1 MANRSLI
8 HQMEAR
14 ERRGRWFP
22 ALAGL
27 LSIALLASTWV
38 GLFIFLGA
46 NSAYGTLDKVR
57 AEYVPEVEEFTLSL
71 PDLSV
76 ISRVYARHGQLLA
89 ELHDGRNSEPVPLS
103 QVPETLQ
110 LAILAAEDKTFYEHE
125 GIDFPSIGAAA
136 LQTFRSGNTIGGS
149 TITQQLVKNHIVG
162 NEVSIERK
170 IREAFISAEL
180 ERIYEKDQIL
190 EYYINSVYFGAGA
203 YGVKAAAREF
213 YGKEM
218 DQLTLEESATL
229 AVLIRNPG
237 YYNPRRQPARVIDRR
252 SDVLDTMLE
261 EEWITEGQ
269 AAAAKARPLGVIEH
283 RVFRGPAEHVRAEV
297 LRQLLQDPEFAFLG
311 DTAAQ
316 RKVAIFGCPADDT
329 VCAGGGGLIIET
341 SLDLGLQQAANEL
354 LQKWVPTY
362 PYQENLALCQKI
374 YPTTPVEQLVAFA
387 EVNSCAPTASIA
399 MTDNYT
405 GEVLVMA
412 SGLPFETSQFDLAV
426 QGRRNPGSSFK
437 VFGLVAALENGIT
450 LGNTFSGASPM
461 KIECPTICGTDGSNT
476 WTVSN
481 AGAGYGRI
489 PLSQATYSSVNT
501 VFAQVAMAVGPEK
514 VVEVAQR
521 MGITSDLPAVPSLV
535 LGSGAVSP
543 LEMASAFSNFATNG
557 LWAKPHLI
565 TRITNRAGEVIYEH
579 RLENRQ
585 VIDPAVAAS
594 ARIPLLEVPIQ
605 GTGEAA
611 RIDYPA
617 GGKTGTHQE
626 YRDAWYVGFVPQY
639 STAVWVGY
647 EAEQIPLR
655 NVRIN
660 GRNYDRVFGGTVPA
674 PIWKEFMN
682 IVLAGVE
689 PIGFPELTEEQLE
702 PYLVPPTTVVPTLV
716 GLEQDPAVA
725 AARSADLNPRVRQV
739 ASLEPPGRV
748 VFQSLS
754 PGATVEAGLPI
765 SIYVSNGDVP
775 GAVMPT
781 VVGKSLSEAERIFR
795 NLRFET
801 GVQVTLTILQQD
813 VTDPN
818 KVGIVLAQDPFPGT
832 AVGYLDPVT
841 IAVGKAP

>member
-1 MANRSLI
+1 
-8 HQMEAR
+8 MEAR

-38 GLFIFLGA
+38 GLFTFLGA

-57 AEYVPEVEEFTLSL
+57 AEYVPEVDDFILSL

-76 ISRVYARHGQLLA
+76 ISRLYARHGELIS
-89 ELHDGRNSEPVPLS
+89 ELHDGRNSEPVPLD
-103 QVPETLQ
+103 QVPEPLQ
-110 LAILAAEDKTFYEHE
+110 LAILAAEDKKFYEHE

-136 LQTFRSGNTIGGS
+136 LATFRSGNTIGGS

-170 IREAFISAEL
+170 VREAFIAAEL
-180 ERIYEKDQIL
+180 ERVYEKDQIL

-237 YYNPRRQPARVIDRR
+237 FYNPRRQPARVIDRR
-252 SDVLDTMLE
+252 NDVLATMLE
-261 EEWITEGQ
+261 EEWITERQ
-269 AAAAKARPLGVIEH
+269 AATASARPLGVIEH

-297 LRQLLQDPEFAFLG
+297 LRQLLYDAEFSFLG

-341 SLDLGLQQAANEL
+341 SLDLRLQQAANTL

-362 PYQENLALCQKI
+362 DYAENLELCQKI
-374 YPTTPVEQLVAFA
+374 YPTTPVEQLVGFA
-387 EVNSCAPTASIA
+387 EINSCAPTAAIS
-399 MTDNYT
+399 TVDNIT

-450 LGNTFSGASPM
+450 LGNTFSGATPM
-461 KIECPTICGTDGSNT
+461 KIECPTICGTDGSKT

-481 AGAGYGRI
+481 AGSSYGRI
-489 PLSQATYSSVNT
+489 PLSQATYASVNT
-501 VFAQVAMAVGPEK
+501 VYAQVAMAVGPEK
-514 VVEVAQR
+514 VVEVAHR
-521 MGITSDLPAVPSLV
+521 MGITSELPAVPSLV
-535 LGSGAVSP
+535 LGSGAVSTQ
-543 LEMASAFSNFATNG
+543 EMASAFSNFATNG
-557 LWAKPHLI
+557 LWASPHLI

-579 RLENRQ
+579 KLASVQ
-585 VIDPAVAAS
+585 VLDPAVAAA
-594 ARIPLLEVPIQ
+594 ARIPLLEVPVI

-611 RIDYPA
+611 RINYPA

-674 PIWKEFMN
+674 PIWAEFMK
-682 IVLAGVE
+682 IVLEGVE
-689 PIGFPELTEEQLE
+689 PIGFPELTEDELK
-702 PYLVPPTTVVPTLV
+702 PYTVPPTTVVPTLV
-716 GLEQDPAVA
+716 GLEREAAVA
-725 AARSADLNPRVRQV
+725 EAKRADLNPRVREV
-739 ASLEPPGRV
+739 PSLEPPGRV

-775 GAVMPT
+775 NAVMPT
-781 VVGKSLSEAERIFR
+781 VVGKSLSEAEKIFSR
-795 NLRFET
+795 LKFDT
-801 GVQVTLTILQQD
+801 GVQITLTVLHQD
-813 VTDPN
+813 VADPN

-841 IAVGKAP
+841 ISVGKAP